1 MEGNVRRTSNV
12 KVNTV
17 NLGSA
22 EGHRWERPAL
32 IMKIVTLNLPV
43 RLKLPGHLPHRARD
57 SGSMGIRAALTMTAT
72 LKPFVGTS
80 IPQILQ
86 LTTRCVLINTHKIL
100 VQPLAGAHQQGM
112 HLMMLL

>member
-1 MEGNVRRTSNV
+1 MEGNAKLTSNA

-32 IMKIVTLNLPV
+32 IMRTVMLNLPV
-43 RLKLPGHLPHRARD
+43 RLKLPGHSLHRARD
-57 SGSMGIRAALTMTAT
+57 LGSMGIRAALTMTAT

-86 LTTRCVLINTHKIL
+86 LTIRCVLINTHKIL
-100 VQPLAGAHQQGM
+100 VQPLAGAHPQGM
-112 HLMMLL
+112 H

>member
-1 MEGNVRRTSNV
+1 MEGNVRLTSNA
-12 KVNTV
+12 KVNIV

-32 IMKIVTLNLPV
+32 IMRTVMLNLPV
-43 RLKLPGHLPHRARD
+43 RLKLPGHSPHRARD

-80 IPQILQ
+80 IPQTLPLI
-86 LTTRCVLINTHKIL
+86 TRCVLINTHKIL
-100 VQPLAGAHQQGM
+100 VLPLAGAHPQGM
-112 HLMMLL
+112 H